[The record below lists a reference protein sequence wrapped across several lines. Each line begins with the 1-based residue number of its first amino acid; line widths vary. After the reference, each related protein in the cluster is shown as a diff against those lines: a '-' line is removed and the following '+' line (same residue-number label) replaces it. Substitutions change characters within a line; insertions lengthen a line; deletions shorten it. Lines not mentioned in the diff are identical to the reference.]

1 MKKKIFAII
10 ITIILG
16 ITLVG
21 CTKPVKNAVV
31 SMSWFGY
38 DIAKE
43 IIKDKQ
49 PVVLAR
55 KVGASG
61 HGKENSLTVKSKVEI
76 DNSILFIYTS
86 KIVDGWFV
94 KDEKNL
100 PKNSLNLFH
109 EVFEGETEHDHH
121 HHGSLLNQNIFAHEG
136 HHHHHHGGEIDEEH
150 AKIHFWT
157 NPVYIIKVADA
168 IKDKMVEIDKT
179 NKDFYEQNYNAY
191 KAKLEK
197 EIHEFK
203 EYLKTL
209 PEENKKQ
216 PVLFIGHDSM
226 GAFAKEFGLTYL
238 PMSLHIQENGL
249 PTPSEI
255 NKIIEEVKEHNS
267 KFIFKPELGESDRQ
281 VEKIIEVLK
290 RENIT
295 VTAVE
300 LNGFH
305 NVTQEQFNKNITYL
319 DILKQNIK
327 NLKLVLK

>member
-1 MKKKIFAII
+1 MKKKMFAII
-10 ITIILG
+10 TTIILI

-21 CTKPVKNAVV
+21 CTKPVKNAIV

-38 DIAKE
+38 DVAKE
-43 IIKDKQ
+43 IVKDKHQ
-49 PVVLAR
+49 VVLAR

-76 DNSILFIYTS
+76 DNSKLFVYTS
-86 KIVDGWFV
+86 KQVDGWFV

-100 PKNSLNLFH
+100 PKNSLNLYH
-109 EVFEGETEHDHH
+109 EVFEGEEEHEHHHGSLSKQNIFTHEDHH
-121 HHGSLLNQNIFAHEG
+121 HHGHED
-136 HHHHHHGGEIDEEH
+136 EIDEEH

-157 NPVYIIKVADA
+157 NPVNIIKVAKA
-168 IKDKMVEIDKT
+168 IKDKMIEIDKV
-179 NKDFYEQNYNAY
+179 NKDFYEQNYIAY
-191 KAKLEK
+191 KEKLEK
-197 EIHEFK
+197 EIHGFK
-203 EYLKTL
+203 EYLNSL
-209 PEENKKQ
+209 PEKNKKQ

-249 PTPSEI
+249 PKPSEI
-255 NKIIEEVKEHNS
+255 NKIIEEIKEHNS

-281 VEKIIEVLK
+281 VEKIIETLK
-290 RENIT
+290 KDNIT

-305 NVTQEQFNKNITYL
+305 NVTQEQFKNNITYL